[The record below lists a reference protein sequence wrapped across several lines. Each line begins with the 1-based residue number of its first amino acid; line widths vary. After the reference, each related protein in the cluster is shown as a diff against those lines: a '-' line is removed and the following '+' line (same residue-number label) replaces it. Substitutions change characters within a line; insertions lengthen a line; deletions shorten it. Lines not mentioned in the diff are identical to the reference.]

1 MKTILFVDDEIN
13 ILHGLRRMLRGLRFE
28 YDMVFANSADEALA
42 IFETKPIDVMVT
54 DLRMPEHDGV
64 YLLEKVRDQFPIT
77 VRIVLSGYA
86 DREISLRTVGLAH
99 QFIAKP
105 VNADIL
111 INAIQR
117 ASTLHTLITQ
127 PELQK
132 LVLRLN
138 SLPSL
143 PDLYYRIVAELNA
156 PETSTQKIGKI
167 IAQDMGMTARV
178 LQLVNS
184 SFFGLSNRIV
194 DPVQATTLLGL
205 ETVRDLALSL
215 HVFSQFNEDLLVDM
229 GLAKLWDHSL
239 LVAGFSKIILQDLIH
254 NPKQR
259 DIGFVL
265 GLLHDLGKL
274 VLAQNLPRLYK
285 PVLMEL
291 GRNEKTLSL
300 LELETFGATHSDVG
314 AYLLGVWGLDEV
326 VMAVTAFHHE
336 PEKYLGEFRY
346 EVAAVHIANCF
357 ANHMDTSDAALGIHI
372 DYLNALGVT
381 HQLAFWKEKCSKF
394 MMEGMRYG

>member
-13 ILHGLRRMLRGLRFE
+13 ILHGLRRMLRGLRSE
-28 YDMVFANSADEALA
+28 YEMLFANSADEALA
-42 IFETKPIDVMVT
+42 IFMTRPIDVMVT

-64 YLLEKVRDQFPIT
+64 YLLEKVYSQFPYT

-86 DREISLRTVGLAH
+86 DKEISLRTVGLAH
-99 QFIAKP
+99 QFILKP
-105 VNADIL
+105 VNPDVL
-111 INAIQR
+111 MNAIKR
-117 ASTLHTLITQ
+117 ASTLHSLITQ

-132 LVLRLN
+132 LVLGLN

-143 PDLYYRIVAELNA
+143 PDLYYKIVAELNA

-184 SFFGLSNRIV
+184 SFFGLANRIV

-215 HVFSQFNEDLLVDM
+215 HVFSQFDEDLLADM
-229 GLAKLWDHSL
+229 SLAKLWDHSL
-239 LVAGFSKIILQDLIH
+239 LVASFSKIILRDLNQ

-274 VLAQNLPRLYK
+274 VLAQNLPKLYK
-285 PVLMEL
+285 PVLMESF
-291 GRNEKTLSL
+291 RNEKTISE
-300 LELETFGATHSDVG
+300 LELEIFGAAHSDVG

-326 VMAVTAFHHE
+326 VMAATAFHHE
-336 PEKYLGEFRY
+336 PEKYTGNFRY

-357 ANHMDTSDAALGIHI
+357 ANHIDQTDASLGIHI
-372 DYLNALGVT
+372 DYLNAVGVT
-381 HQLAFWKEKCSKF
+381 HQLPLWKEKCGKF
-394 MMEGMRYG
+394 MLEGMRYG

>member
-13 ILHGLRRMLRGLRFE
+13 ILHGLRRILRGFRTE
-28 YDMVFANSADEALA
+28 YDMVFANSADEALEVFA
-42 IFETKPIDVMVT
+42 NKPIDVMVT

-64 YLLEKVRDQFPIT
+64 YLLEKVRNQYPYT

-99 QFIAKP
+99 QFISKP

-111 INAIQR
+111 IKAIQR

-143 PDLYYRIVAELNA
+143 PDLYYKIVAELNA

-167 IAQDMGMTARV
+167 IAMDMGMTARV

-194 DPVQATTLLGL
+194 DPVQATTFLGL

-215 HVFSQFNEDLLVDM
+215 HVFSQFNEDLLADM

-239 LVAGFSKIILQDLIH
+239 TVAGFSKIILQDLNH

-259 DIGFVL
+259 DVGFVL

-285 PVLMEL
+285 PVLMEAE
-291 GRNEKTLSL
+291 RNEKPLIQ
-300 LELETFGATHSDVG
+300 LELERFGATHSDVG

-336 PEKYLGEFRY
+336 PENYVGEFRY

-357 ANHMDTSDAALGIHI
+357 ANHIDKTDATLGIHM
-372 DYLNALGVT
+372 DYLNALGIT
-381 HQLAFWKEKCSKF
+381 NQLSFWKEKCGKF
-394 MMEGMRYG
+394 TMEGLRYG